1 MGVIAGFGE
10 VLAEMGAAGFGAG
23 QRRRR
28 DRLADRDQAVEV
40 EPVLPRQIERR
51 RLAAKA
57 RAGERAAEFVERR
70 DRALQTASIA
80 DDADVLPHQI
90 VKPLAQVIEVAGGSR
105 KRPAGAGN
113 RFIDRHPI
121 GIAKAALVRRPAGHG
136 NAGEAAIDGGVR
148 HPVAA
153 EPVGAVHAAG
163 VLAGGEQAGQPGRAV
178 GLEAHPAHQ
187 VMGGRHHLDP
197 PAGEIEAAIGAALH
211 HALELGAHPI
221 GAEMAHVDVDPAARR
236 RVALA
241 HLLVDGAGDDVPR
254 RPFRR
259 RAVTSHEALTVA
271 AE

>member
-1 MGVIAGFGE
+1 MGVIAGIGE

-28 DRLADRDQAVEV
+28 DGLADGDQALEV
-40 EPVLPRQIERR
+40 EPVLPAEIEHR

-57 RAGERAAEFVERR
+57 GAGEGIAEFVERR
-70 DRALQTASIA
+70 DRAPQTASIA

-90 VKPLAQVIEVAGGSR
+90 VKPLAQGIDVAGGFR
-105 KRPAGAGN
+105 ERQAGAAD
-113 RFIDRHPI
+113 RFIDRRAI
-121 GIAKAALVRRPAGHG
+121 GVAKAALLRRPACHG
-136 NAGEAAIDGGVR
+136 VAGEAAIDGGVR

-163 VLAGGEQAGQPGRAV
+163 ILAGGEQAGQPGRAV

-187 VMGGRHHLDP
+187 VVRRRHHLDP
-197 PAGEIEAAIGAALH
+197 SAGEIEATIGAALD
-211 HALELGAHPI
+211 HALELGAHLV
-221 GAEMAHVDVDPAARR
+221 GAEMAHVDIDPAARR

-259 RAVTSHEALTVA
+259 RAVTSHEAPAVA
-271 AE
+271 A